1 MPNTREEIVTNI
13 EREAM
18 WRERLA
24 QWRMSGLSQRAYAI
38 AQGWPV
44 RQIGYWAR
52 RLDRMDASPAVAL
65 LPVRV
70 QPVPVA
76 PSSICLRGDG
86 GWTLTLPADVPASW
100 LAELMRAL

>member
-1 MPNTREEIVTNI
+1 MTNT
-13 EREAM
+13 ERETM

-24 QWRMSGLSQRAYAI
+24 QWRVSGLSQRAYAI

-52 RLDRMDASPAVAL
+52 RLTRTDAAPAAAL
-65 LPVRV
+65 VPVRV
-70 QPVPVA
+70 RPVA
-76 PSSICLRGDG
+76 VVPSSICLRGED
-86 GWTLTLPADVPASW
+86 GWTLTLPADMPASW